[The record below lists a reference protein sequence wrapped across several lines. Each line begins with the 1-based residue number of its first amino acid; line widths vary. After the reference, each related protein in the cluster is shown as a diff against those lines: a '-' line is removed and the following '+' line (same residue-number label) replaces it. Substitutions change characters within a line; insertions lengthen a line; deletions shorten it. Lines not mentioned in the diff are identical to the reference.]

1 MQDAVFALDFDF
13 PTTKRPVYPFP
24 FCDDRLPQKQA
35 RQASSGYAFD
45 AEAGQSS
52 RHGFGPGRPAAVVS
66 RAPSPPPKRLIDEW
80 GDTICVGLLQAS
92 SLLVCEVATS
102 AAAQRDLLVML
113 HCLPL
118 HEEDRVHEWQIV
130 LLAAPKELL
139 LEKGESNTAIG
150 RRHGATGFEAVLRA
164 EGDCMRIKR
173 CLHPSSR
180 LASMFWNQ
188 ITSECYCPALEYFAQ
203 QILGR
208 MDLDLWQNEAMKQ
221 GLKDLEDRFVVVADQ
236 AGFFGR
242 PARERESRTRLER
255 EKRDEMS
262 YEQNRNP
269 RSNREKKRLAIP
281 EDARPFHVHVVTQ
294 EMGLE
299 NAEGVC
305 VGGNV
310 G

>member
-1 MQDAVFALDFDF
+1 M
-13 PTTKRPVYPFP
+13 
-24 FCDDRLPQKQA
+24 
-35 RQASSGYAFD
+35 
-45 AEAGQSS
+45 
-52 RHGFGPGRPAAVVS
+52 VS

-150 RRHGATGFEAVLRA
+150 RRHGETGFEAVLRA

-294 EMGLE
+294 EMGLQ